1 MSGID
6 YEELIRSP
14 LDDVPEK
21 SGTGWS
27 VLIGGL
33 GLGMALGLLVAL
45 GLGGGDDEP
54 AVAADPA
61 TTTSTTAAPV
71 AEPSEYP
78 VGFVELG
85 AGFAAK
91 SGEVILGDEL
101 ITVAFT
107 AAARRGDDPQDV
119 AWPVGGSWLLES
131 ASGTVVESSRVV
143 VGRFSPAAFT
153 VQFPAQPFNG
163 ETEFSGTS
171 AIERWDTEVFTG
183 SVQIPFGGEPFVAP
197 ETISIPV
204 NQDVTLIVPTL
215 KLGRFL
221 GSAAW
226 QTVGAP
232 LGTTVAVVA
241 TLLDENGEV
250 IGSYER
256 FPENLDPADS
266 GVIEIYWS
274 EPFPIGQ
281 EGGVTVSLEYTV
293 GVVEESP
300 VSVSFDLSNV
310 PVGR

>member
-14 LDDVPEK
+14 LDDLPEK
-21 SGTGWS
+21 SGAGWS
-27 VLIGGL
+27 VLLGGIGL
-33 GLGMALGLLVAL
+33 GLALGLLVTL

-54 AVAADPA
+54 VAAAD
-61 TTTSTTAAPV
+61 TSTSTTAASV
-71 AEPSEYP
+71 AEPTEYP
-78 VGFVELG
+78 DGFVELA

-107 AAARRGDDPQDV
+107 TSARRGEDPQDV
-119 AWPVGGSWLLES
+119 AWPVGGNWLLES
-131 ASGTVVESSRVV
+131 VSGTVVESSRVV
-143 VGRFSPAAFT
+143 VGRFSPSAFS

-183 SVQIPFGGEPFVAP
+183 STQIPFDGEPFVAL

-204 NQDVTLIVPTL
+204 NQDVTLIVPSL
-215 KLGRFL
+215 ELGRFL
-221 GSAAW
+221 GSAEW
-226 QTVGAP
+226 QIAGAP
-232 LGTTVAVVA
+232 LGTTVAIVA
-241 TLLDENGEV
+241 TLLDENGDV

-256 FPENLDPADS
+256 FPENLDPTDS

-300 VSVSFDLSNV
+300 VSVTFDLSDV